1 MQPIPLLDSAKPSV
15 PGIIRVLLVD
25 DHTIMRDGLRLMLGL
40 QPDLLV
46 VGAVGDRQSALAS
59 VEDLQPDVIIMDV
72 GLPDADGIELA
83 AEILARWHDLRVIIL
98 SAIADQEHL
107 DRAMEAGVAGYL
119 LKVNASEDLV
129 RAIRTVHVNEPY
141 LSPEVSAVLL
151 NGYKRLRDVRQV
163 QAGTE
168 LSERERQV
176 LILIASG
183 HNTKTIAAEIGV
195 STKTVD
201 THRVRVMS
209 KLGLQSVAELTKY
222 AIRMGY
228 TTV

>member
-1 MQPIPLLDSAKPSV
+1 MKTTPRPDSAKNCAPA
-15 PGIIRVLLVD
+15 PIRVLLVD
-25 DHTIMRDGLRLMLGL
+25 DHTIMREGLGLMLG
-40 QPDLLV
+40 QHPDLLV
-46 VGAVGDRQSALAS
+46 VGVAGDRRSALES
-59 VEDLQPDVIIMDV
+59 VARLKPDVIIMDV

-83 AEILARWHDLRVIIL
+83 AEILTPGSDIHVIIL

-129 RAIRTVHVNEPY
+129 RAIRTVNANEPY

-151 NGYKRLRDVRQV
+151 NGYKRLREARRVESGPV
-163 QAGTE
+163 
-168 LSERERQV
+168 LSERECQV
-176 LILIASG
+176 LKLVSNG
-183 HNTKTIAAEIGV
+183 RNTKEIAAEIGV

-201 THRVRVMS
+201 THRARMMS

>member
-1 MQPIPLLDSAKPSV
+1 MKTTPRSDLSETAVTGP
-15 PGIIRVLLVD
+15 IRVLLVD
-25 DHTIMRDGLRLMLGL
+25 DHTIMREGLRLMLGQ

-46 VGAVGDRQSALAS
+46 VGAAGDRRTALES
-59 VEDLQPDVIIMDV
+59 VENLKPEVVIMDI
-72 GLPDADGIELA
+72 GLPDADGVELA
-83 AEILARWHDLRVIIL
+83 AEILTRWERIKVIIL

-107 DRAMEAGVAGYL
+107 DRAMEAGVSGYL

-129 RAIRTVHVNEPY
+129 RAIRTVNANEPY

-151 NGYKRLRDVRQV
+151 NGYKRLRDARHTEG
-163 QAGTE
+163 GTE
-168 LSERERQV
+168 LTERERQV
-176 LILIASG
+176 LRLVTNG
-183 HNTKTIAAEIGV
+183 RNTKEIAAEIGV

-201 THRVRVMS
+201 THRARVMS

-228 TTV
+228 TAV